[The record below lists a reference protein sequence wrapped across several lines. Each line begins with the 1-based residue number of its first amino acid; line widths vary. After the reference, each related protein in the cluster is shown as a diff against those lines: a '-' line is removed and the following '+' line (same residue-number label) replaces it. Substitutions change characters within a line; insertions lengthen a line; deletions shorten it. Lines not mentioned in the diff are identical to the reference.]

1 MGLVDAVRDTRR
13 HVGRHHTRFA
23 EPAQKYGTDLF
34 RCHGALRHSTRSL
47 TSGSYSSSGAP
58 MPNSPTGSSRFTA
71 VRAVRKYA
79 DIPMSIIMH

>member
-1 MGLVDAVRDTRR
+1 
-13 HVGRHHTRFA
+13 
-23 EPAQKYGTDLF
+23 
-34 RCHGALRHSTRSL
+34 
-47 TSGSYSSSGAP
+47 